1 MFPDDKSVHAV
12 LDMAGNAQEWVLDF
26 YSETNHQ
33 DLTSMDASRRKN
45 WTGPRRASQP
55 GERVVKGDG
64 PAWAAWF
71 RRGVRM
77 TERSPNIGFRCVL
90 NLPASQ

>member
-33 DLTSMDASRRKN
+33 DLRNMDASRRKN

-55 GERVVKGDG
+55 GKRVVKGDG

-71 RRGVRM
+71 RRGVLM